1 MIGFGGSFLKVEYY
15 ENIDIR
21 QAVRIYVI
29 MLVGILF
36 QSGLDRTSRWEG
48 AFPMKD
54 VFRLGLTLMVICALA
69 GLGLSVVY
77 EKTKPVI
84 AERER
89 EDILKAAMDCIP
101 GSDTIE
107 ELEADGVTY
116 WLGKKG
122 NVVTGGAVKVEA
134 GGYGSSPVVMM
145 IGVDSSYK
153 IYKIKIISLS
163 ETPGIGTKITSDDF
177 LARFEGTDEP
187 FSVDGITGATSSSGA
202 VKSGAV
208 EGLQFL
214 SAIMGKPAPGGEINL
229 EEIPDGIYE
238 GTGMGR
244 NGPIKVTVELR
255 NGKITSVSV
264 VEHEETP
271 RYAAMAIP
279 DIPNAIVLQQRLN
292 VDAVSGATLTSNGIV
307 EAVNNALQGQI
318 Q

>member
-177 LARFEGTDEP
+177 LARF
-187 FSVDGITGATSSSGA
+187 
-202 VKSGAV
+202 
-208 EGLQFL
+208 
-214 SAIMGKPAPGGEINL
+214 GE
-229 EEIPDGIYE
+229 
-238 GTGMGR
+238 
-244 NGPIKVTVELR
+244 
-255 NGKITSVSV
+255 
-264 VEHEETP
+264 
-271 RYAAMAIP
+271 
-279 DIPNAIVLQQRLN
+279 
-292 VDAVSGATLTSNGIV
+292 LTSLSQLMG
-307 EAVNNALQGQI
+307 
-318 Q
+318 